1 MPLRVALL
9 TSANGWR
16 GSGASYAKIAR
27 GLSERGHVAHVVT
40 AVPRLTSRLA
50 GLGLPVTEIPG
61 RNTGPREIAALLGV
75 LRRHRLQSLVVDTP
89 RDVRLSAYATLLH
102 RARVL
107 YRYNLNYRRPRT
119 DLMDRIYLSR
129 VSACIYQSRWIQEDA
144 AGHAEWM
151 RRIPSYRVPNGYDT
165 ARYAPR
171 PEEGLRFRAT
181 YGIAPDVAVVVSL
194 AKLTKHKGHEVA
206 MAALARLERDGV
218 RLLYL
223 VCGDGGRE
231 EELRR
236 LAGSLKLP
244 TLFTGLLESD
254 QLIAALAAADVMVHP
269 SLHEIF
275 PNAVGEAMACG
286 KAVVAADAGG
296 TSELLGKDG
305 EAGILVPPGDPDA
318 LAQAIGGLLA
328 DREGRER
335 LGAAARRRIESEFPL
350 SRMIDGYER
359 VLGEVSGPASG
370 VRAALHSL
378 PE

>member
-27 GLSERGHVAHVVT
+27 GLSERGHVAQLIT

-61 RNTGPREIAALLGV
+61 RNTGPREIAALMRV
-75 LRRHRLQSLVVDTP
+75 LRHHRIESLVVDTP
-89 RDVRLSAYATLLH
+89 RDVRLSAYATLIH

-129 VSACIYQSRWIQEDA
+129 VSACIYQSRWIQDDA
-144 AGHAEWM
+144 AAHAEWM
-151 RRIPSYRVPNGYDT
+151 RRIPAYRVPNGYDT
-165 ARYAPR
+165 VRYAPR
-171 PEEGLRFRAT
+171 PVEGQRFRAT
-181 YGIAPDVAVVVSL
+181 YGIAPDLPVVVSL

-206 MAALARLERDGV
+206 MSALARLQRENV

-236 LAGSLKLP
+236 MAASLSVP
-244 TLFTGLLESD
+244 SLFTGLIESD
-254 QLIAALAAADVMVHP
+254 QIIAALAAADVVVHP

-286 KAVVAADAGG
+286 RPVVAADAGG
-296 TSELLGKDG
+296 TSELLGKSG
-305 EAGILVPPGDPDA
+305 ESGILVPPGDPDA

-328 DREGRER
+328 DPER
-335 LGAAARRRIESEFPL
+335 RAQLGASARRRIETKFPL
-350 SRMIDGYER
+350 GRMIDGYER
-359 VLGEVSGPASG
+359 VLEEVSGATVAVSP
-370 VRAALHSL
+370 ALHSV